1 LAARIGYTARG
12 CVFVIVGLLAGLAA
26 IGNPSRAPDSKD
38 ALRTLLNQPFGE
50 ALLALVAAGLLCFAA
65 WRTAQA
71 VLDADHR
78 GKIPTSWLRR
88 FTWAGSALFY
98 AAFAWVAMGMIFGS
112 DHGGNSDQMA
122 HEWTAWLLGQ
132 RFGRWA
138 VGAVGL
144 GFLMTGAGVAVRG
157 LRAKFKRQ
165 IEANKQ
171 KREVVTALGVAGFL
185 ARGFVFAMIGIF
197 LLFAAVHARSSEA
210 KGIAGALRTIQHYPY
225 GWALLGITAVGLIAF
240 GLFQIGEGAYRRIR
254 PPRIA

>member
-1 LAARIGYTARG
+1 
-12 CVFVIVGLLAGLAA
+12 VGVLAGLAA
-26 IGNPSRAPDSKD
+26 IGNPRRLPDSKD
-38 ALRTLLNQPFGE
+38 ALRTLLDQSFGE

-65 WRTAQA
+65 WRVAQA

-78 GKIPTSWLRR
+78 GKTPTSWLRR
-88 FTWAGSALFY
+88 FAWAGSALFY
-98 AAFAWVAMGMIFGS
+98 AGFAWVAIGMIFGS
-112 DHGGNSDQMA
+112 DRQGNSDQMA
-122 HEWTAWLLGQ
+122 HEWTAWLLG
-132 RFGRWA
+132 RPFGRWA

-165 IEANKQ
+165 IEAPKQ

-197 LLFAAVHARSSEA
+197 LLFAAIHARSSEA
-210 KGIAGALRTIQHYPY
+210 KGFGGALRTIQHYPY

>member
-1 LAARIGYTARG
+1 
-12 CVFVIVGLLAGLAA
+12 VGVLAGLAA

-50 ALLALVAAGLLCFAA
+50 ALLALVAVGLLCFAA

-78 GKIPTSWLRR
+78 GKMPTSWLRR

-98 AAFAWVAMGMIFGS
+98 AAFAWVAIGMIFGS
-112 DHGGNSDQMA
+112 DRGGNSNQMA
-122 HEWTAWLLGQ
+122 HDWTAWLLGQ
-132 RFGRWA
+132 PFGRWA

-144 GFLMTGAGVAVRG
+144 GFLMTGAGVAIRG

-171 KREVVTALGVAGFL
+171 KQEVMTALGVAGFL

-225 GWALLGITAVGLIAF
+225 GWAILGVTASGLIAF
-240 GLFQIGEGAYRRIR
+240 GLFQIGEGAYRRIT